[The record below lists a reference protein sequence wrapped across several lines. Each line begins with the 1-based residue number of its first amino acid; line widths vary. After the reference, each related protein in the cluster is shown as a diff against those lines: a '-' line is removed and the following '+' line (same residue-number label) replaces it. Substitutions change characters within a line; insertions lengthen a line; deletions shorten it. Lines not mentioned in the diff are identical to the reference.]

1 MTPDTWVRAGQGP
14 YGPRRTPA
22 RSGDG
27 AAAAGRP
34 HVQDRATADE
44 PRERDRIATD
54 GPPVL
59 VTGLP
64 RSGTSWVGRMLTAS
78 RRLVYV
84 NEPLNPQRP
93 PGRSPGVL
101 DASVTHR
108 FQYIC
113 ADNEA
118 QWLAAFSRT
127 VALRYNWAAEI
138 RRNHG
143 PGDLARMAKY
153 GTAFTAGRLLGRR
166 ALLDDPFAVLSAG
179 WFAERLGCRVIVLVR
194 DPVSFVASW
203 RRLGWAVDMREL
215 LDQPLLVRDH
225 PCVEELRSLAGS
237 RDPIAGT
244 ALLWKTARRIT
255 DTIAGRTPGVRV
267 ARYEDL
273 CAAPLD
279 GFRDL
284 YDWCGLPWTDRAA
297 RRIAAACTSSRPPA
311 RSPFTWTGLS
321 RTAFRPMDSRQALTS
336 ASLPH
341 EDAIRVR
348 ALTAYPVTFG

>member
-1 MTPDTWVRAGQGP
+1 MTPAP
-14 YGPRRTPA
+14 
-22 RSGDG
+22 
-27 AAAAGRP
+27 GRWP
-34 HVQDRATADE
+34 
-44 PRERDRIATD
+44 ERDRVTAA

-78 RRLVYV
+78 GRLVYV

-113 ADNEA
+113 PDDETP
-118 QWLAAFSRT
+118 WLAAFSRT
-127 VALRYNWAAEI
+127 VALRYDWAAEV

-143 PGDLARMAKY
+143 PGDLARMARY
-153 GTAFTAGRLLGRR
+153 GTAFTLGRLLARR
-166 ALLDDPFAVLSAG
+166 ALLDDPFALLSAE
-179 WFAERLGCRVIVLVR
+179 WFAGRLGCRVVVVVR
-194 DPVSFVASW
+194 DPVSFAGSW
-203 RRLGWAVDMREL
+203 QRLGWRVDVREL
-215 LDQPLLVRDH
+215 LGQPLLVRDH
-225 PCVEELRSLAGS
+225 PYVADLRPFAGE
-237 RDPIAGT
+237 RDVIT
-244 ALLWKTARRIT
+244 AAAVLWRVAWRIT
-255 DTIAGRTPGVRV
+255 DTVARRAAGVRV
-267 ARYEDL
+267 VRYEDL

-297 RRIAAACTSSRPPA
+297 RRITAACTSSRRPA
-311 RSPFTWTGLS
+311 GSPFTWTGLS
-321 RTAFRPMDSRQALTS
+321 RTAYRPMDSRRALTA

-341 EDAIRVR
+341 EDAARVR
-348 ALTAYPVTFG
+348 ALTTDPASLNRCDPR